1 MDALVPVTICRRW
14 LAGRRACGRVTPLT
28 ISLRCRHSSFMTE
41 HAAATPDRPL
51 DVAVVIPAFNA
62 GRYLDQTVASVA
74 AQTRAPAVVVVADDA
89 STDDTVALARRWQ
102 DHLPIQVVCLERTLG
117 PGPAR
122 HRAILATDAPL
133 LAMLDADDL
142 WFPDHLE
149 TMAAAYQRAPGL
161 VSARELAWIHGRG
174 IDLARRRAKPPIP
187 SDPKDQ
193 LAALLRHNYVSF
205 GFFPRTLYE
214 RVGGF
219 RGFLGTED
227 WDLWIRMLR
236 SGARLTEASHPTAL
250 HRVRSGSLSVD
261 PARIVEHGIPV
272 LTAAAAEAQSPWERA
287 AAERGLRA
295 LQARKRYY
303 DVYALARDGHPWRAR
318 LAAVRGPRGGGLKP
332 ALGLAAMAMAPR
344 ASIQLERATR
354 RYRVFTVE

>member
-1 MDALVPVTICRRW
+1 
-14 LAGRRACGRVTPLT
+14 
-28 ISLRCRHSSFMTE
+28 MTE
-41 HAAATPDRPL
+41 PSTTAPDRPL
-51 DVAVVIPAFNA
+51 DVAVIIPAFNA
-62 GRYLDQTVASVA
+62 AHYLDQTLASVA
-74 AQTRAPAVVVVADDA
+74 GQTRAPVVVVVADDG
-89 STDDTVALARRWQ
+89 STDDTAERARRWQ
-102 DHLPIQVVCLERTLG
+102 GHLPVEVVRLARNVG

-122 HRAILATDAPL
+122 HRAILTTDTPV

-149 TMAAAYQRAPGL
+149 TMTAAYERAPGL
-161 VSARELAWIHGRG
+161 VSAREFAWIPGRG
-174 IDLARRRAKPPIP
+174 IDLARRRARPPIP
-187 SDPKDQ
+187 TDPEGQ
-193 LAALLRHNYVSF
+193 LAALLQYNYVSF

-219 RGFLGTED
+219 RSFLGTED

-261 PARIVEHGIPV
+261 PAPIVKHGIAV
-272 LTAAAAEAQSPWERA
+272 LTAAAAEASSPWERA

-295 LQARKRYY
+295 LRARKRYH
-303 DVYALARDGHPWRAR
+303 DVWSLAGDGHPWRAR
-318 LAAVRGPRGGGLKP
+318 LAALQGLRGGGLKLT
-332 ALGLAAMAMAPR
+332 LGLAAMAVAPR
-344 ASIQLERATR
+344 TSLQLDRATR